1 MMVQQSEFMRE
12 LSDAIGAS
20 AAMSVVRVFG
30 GGRIYV
36 PKPTALDDQH
46 PLTVLLGR
54 PLAVRLCDRLGGERF
69 EVPRAAAVEV
79 RLRNDE
85 IARRFLQGKSIRQ
98 IAIAFGI
105 SKSAVWN
112 VIRKVQF
119 VPPDKPAA

>member
-1 MMVQQSEFMRE
+1 MTESPSEFMRE
-12 LSDAIGAS
+12 LIDTIGAS

-36 PKPTALDDQH
+36 PKSAALDDQH
-46 PLTVLLGR
+46 PLTVLLGW
-54 PLAVRLCDRLGGERF
+54 PLAARLCDRLGGERF

-79 RLRNDE
+79 RLRNEE
-85 IARRFLQGKSIRQ
+85 IARRFGQGKSIRQ
-98 IAIAFGI
+98 LAIAFGI

-112 VIRKVQF
+112 AIRKVQF